1 MWVGKIV
8 HRLVHAWIR
17 CFGHKGQ
24 GGGLEGAQHPLQLI
38 MCERADVAA
47 RRELTIDNFTIYIFV
62 GKDGG
67 VIGWDICL
75 FDLWHSHVETLCEAL
90 NQMRVSPIQI
100 QPREL
105 LRPRLLVVGG
115 EGVTPSV
122 LEGILEPHDQIFHIQ
137 STCVNLGG

>member
-1 MWVGKIV
+1 MQVGKIV
-8 HRLVHAWIR
+8 HHQVHTWIR

-24 GGGLEGAQHPLQLI
+24 GGGLEGAQRPLQLVT
-38 MCERADVAA
+38 CERVDVAA
-47 RRELTIDNFTIYIFV
+47 HRKLTIDNFTIYIFV

-67 VIGWDICL
+67 MIGWDICL
-75 FDLWHSHVETLCEAL
+75 FNPWHSHIETLHETL

-105 LRPRLLVVGG
+105 LCPRLLVVGG

-122 LEGILEPHDQIFHIQ
+122 LEGILEPHDWIFHIW
-137 STCVNLGG
+137 STCVDLGG